1 MPFVVNVGITE
12 IKRNGDEEIAFK
24 SDTYKLNSQSNP
36 EKFPDWERNL
46 LQLVATLKDGTEL
59 VNFICNGLGI
69 NLQPRS
75 IPEHF
80 QNDSIWGDMATSVS
94 TSPTVTQAPGNS
106 SSSGNSENAAP
117 VEDDPGLMLGITKY
131 SQLSP
136 ESKALDSKLY
146 QRLLTL
152 VTGPWSTLLYHV
164 PRPLFSM
171 AMFNLHKN
179 QSMSGFEQ
187 KTEAM
192 NGLAKLKFKGNPR
205 EFHGNFMGVV
215 QDIYA
220 AQCTIEDFIMMGYLN
235 NLFIYGIEKFAKD
248 ISGTID
254 AVICVDLPSEVIE
267 EKQLKDALKK
277 QGIALIKL
285 ITPTTSDD
293 RIKKI
298 VQDAEGFIYSVNV
311 EGQTGVKSADINKV
325 NLQVENI
332 KKYTNIPVVSGF
344 GIKNEKDV
352 KIFSNSKADG
362 IVLGSAIVNEIKK
375 KNSETKD
382 KHIVA
387 KFINDYCKN
396 LIKKLN

>member
-1 MPFVVNVGITE
+1 
-12 IKRNGDEEIAFK
+12 
-24 SDTYKLNSQSNP
+24 
-36 EKFPDWERNL
+36 
-46 LQLVATLKDGTEL
+46 
-59 VNFICNGLGI
+59 
-69 NLQPRS
+69 
-75 IPEHF
+75 
-80 QNDSIWGDMATSVS
+80 MATSVS

-106 SSSGNSENAAP
+106 SSSGDSEDAAP
-117 VEDDPGLMLGITKY
+117 VEGDPGLIPGITKY

-235 NLFIYGIEKFAKD
+235 SFDQSQRQTRYEIASDINDGKITKENLYDFSAKYAGRIQTLGTSIGNERINNLDPNADSKCDRCGRKNHKTKDCRAKWHVDGSAISTIDESNHDTDKKNDSSNAKEPDHEDSDSEDSDTKKEQTGTSKQRTKKKHKKKFAKFAKA
-248 ISGTID
+248 ID
-254 AVICVDLPSEVIE
+254 SLQSAVSIMQDLE
-267 EKQLKDALKK
+267 
-277 QGIALIKL
+277 
-285 ITPTTSDD
+285 SDSD
-293 RIKKI
+293 SC
-298 VQDAEGFIYSVNV
+298 AY
-311 EGQTGVKSADINKV
+311 GVFK
-325 NLQVENI
+325 
-332 KKYTNIPVVSGF
+332 
-344 GIKNEKDV
+344 
-352 KIFSNSKADG
+352 
-362 IVLGSAIVNEIKK
+362 
-375 KNSETKD
+375 
-382 KHIVA
+382 
-387 KFINDYCKN
+387 
-396 LIKKLN
+396 